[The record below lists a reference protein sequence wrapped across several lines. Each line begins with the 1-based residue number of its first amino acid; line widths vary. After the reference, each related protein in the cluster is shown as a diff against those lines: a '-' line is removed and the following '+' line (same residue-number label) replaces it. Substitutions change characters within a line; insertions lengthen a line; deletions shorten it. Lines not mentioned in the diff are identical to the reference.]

1 MPAGIPSVLFLSA
14 GRPAVGEGD
23 GPRNHRAAVDRLDSY
38 IFRPNNC
45 SSPSGG
51 GAWFGR
57 RPQSVD
63 SFRVQLEEMEFEPL
77 RLVFLLLMAG
87 DSVSARWILFLQMIS
102 SEFSRF
108 KSSVRLV
115 LLLIADAPGVGDGD
129 EILLL
134 RGGSGVL
141 RPSCEVSGLS
151 LVRKGDDL
159 DSPMGCLL
167 RATVACGSSS
177 GSSF

>member
-1 MPAGIPSVLFLSA
+1 M
-14 GRPAVGEGD
+14 
-23 GPRNHRAAVDRLDSY
+23 
-38 IFRPNNC
+38 
-45 SSPSGG
+45 
-51 GAWFGR
+51 
-57 RPQSVD
+57 
-63 SFRVQLEEMEFEPL
+63 

-115 LLLIADAPGVGDGD
+115 LLFIADAPGVGDGD

-167 RATVACGSSS
+167 RATVAGGS
-177 GSSF
+177 GSGSVGRWTRGRWWSWCASVFSGRDAADMPQG

>member
-1 MPAGIPSVLFLSA
+1 MPARIPSVLFLSD

-38 IFRPNNC
+38 ISRPNNC
-45 SSPSGG
+45 SSLLGG

-57 RPQSVD
+57 RSPSVD
-63 SFRVQLEEMEFEPL
+63 SFRVRLEEMEFEPL

-87 DSVSARWILFLQMIS
+87 DSISARWILLLLMIF

-108 KSSVRLV
+108 NSFVRLV
-115 LLLIADAPGVGDGD
+115 LLLIADAPGVDDGD

-134 RGGSGVL
+134 RGVL
-141 RPSCEVSGLS
+141 R
-151 LVRKGDDL
+151 R
-159 DSPMGCLL
+159 SPAIL
-167 RATVACGSSS
+167 
-177 GSSF
+177 

>member
-1 MPAGIPSVLFLSA
+1 MP
-14 GRPAVGEGD
+14 
-23 GPRNHRAAVDRLDSY
+23 AVDRLDSY
-38 IFRPNNC
+38 ISRPNNC
-45 SSPSGG
+45 SSLLGG

-57 RPQSVD
+57 RSPSVD
-63 SFRVQLEEMEFEPL
+63 SFRVRLEEMEFEPL

-115 LLLIADAPGVGDGD
+115 LLIADAPGVGDGD

-159 DSPMGCLL
+159 DSPMGCLF
-167 RATVACGSSS
+167 RATVACGSGS